1 MKLFS
6 FPAAS
11 LEKAIAKR
19 MLTLEP
25 GARHWFAE
33 RWAQKPYKKAFID
46 NKALPLVT
54 LLAKGKTWDD
64 ETFDGEL
71 ADWDVQFYA
80 PEVDVLMPL
89 IEGDGLL
96 QLHLAVLRLRRQ
108 LHLGHAAVVRQHHQP
123 AALARQILSRQNRNV
138 PGPRIALVH
147 LHSLLEHSPT
157 ANA

>member
-25 GARHWFAE
+25 ASRQWFAE
-33 RWAQKPYKKAFID
+33 RWSQKPYKKSFID
-46 NKALPLVT
+46 NKAMPLVF

-64 ETFDGEL
+64 ETFQSEL
-71 ADWDVQFYA
+71 AQWEARFYPVEVQ
-80 PEVDVLMPL
+80 VLMPL

-96 QLHLAVLRLRRQ
+96 QLMQKKIPPERIEQ
-108 LHLGHAAVVRQHHQP
+108 LRQHLLTRP
-123 AALARQILSRQNRNV
+123 AGAGMESAPPSDPAQV
-138 PGPRIALVH
+138 G
-147 LHSLLEHSPT
+147 
-157 ANA
+157 